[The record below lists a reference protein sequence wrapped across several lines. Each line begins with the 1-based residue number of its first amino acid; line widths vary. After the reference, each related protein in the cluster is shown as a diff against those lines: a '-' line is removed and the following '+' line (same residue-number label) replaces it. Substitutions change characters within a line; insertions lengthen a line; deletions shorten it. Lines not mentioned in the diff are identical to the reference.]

1 MACIVRGE
9 PKKVLNSGLKSV
21 REKMDAVAANT
32 RAQVDR
38 EKRAKEALAEV
49 NLREERALSKK
60 RKILDEI
67 SKAEQ
72 DMEKIE
78 TQVSYCK
85 ERLYFAN
92 QRYDENAYMKVF
104 LEKNK
109 VDVGSMEYSVEQY
122 REKTKSTVQAIAKMQ
137 KTIENKEREILTQEK
152 RELTARDRMSRIQEK
167 LRAVERAGQGF
178 SQNYTPIN
186 EKQYLEKLEEMKEK
200 IAKAVVRRKKAE
212 KKADAL
218 EKNIVEKEK
227 QIAVVKRRNAE
238 LTQTTN
244 ELRGSRVWRDL
255 KPRLSEKQDFFIVLK
270 ELKTIGSQLAIAH
283 QESIYVVQ

>member
-9 PKKVLNSGLKSV
+9 PKKVLNTGLKSV

-38 EKRAKEALAEV
+38 EKRAKEALSEA

-109 VDVGSMEYSVEQY
+109 VDVGSMECSVEQY

-227 QIAVVKRRNAE
+227 QIAVVKKRNAE

-244 ELRGSRVWRDL
+244 ELRGSRV
-255 KPRLSEKQDFFIVLK
+255 
-270 ELKTIGSQLAIAH
+270 
-283 QESIYVVQ
+283 

>member
-9 PKKVLNSGLKSV
+9 PKKVLNTGLKSV

-38 EKRAKEALAEV
+38 EKRAKEALSEA

-137 KTIENKEREILTQEK
+137 KTIENKEKEILAQEK

-227 QIAVVKRRNAE
+227 QIAVIKKRNAE

-244 ELRGSRVWRDL
+244 ELRGSRV
-255 KPRLSEKQDFFIVLK
+255 
-270 ELKTIGSQLAIAH
+270 
-283 QESIYVVQ
+283 